1 MPGLPGG
8 ALSCPPPCLPGGA
21 FRRLNRHPAGMRGA
35 AGHGSGLIGRRRFSK
50 LRKTTAK
57 WDGLRAPSRAM
68 AIGERMMPTQ
78 AKLIQVIGIQTEIAK
93 LGLDLGGVMQYV
105 VEQTLPLID
114 ADGAAIELAEDGE
127 MVYRATAGICNGQL
141 GLRLSMGG
149 SLSGACVATGEMLS
163 CADADIDPRVDREA
177 CMKVG
182 LRAMIVMPLKHD
194 GVTVGVLKAMS
205 VSPDKFGAA
214 DMSLLGMLSE
224 VVAAAMYFSAK
235 YDSDSL
241 FIKATRDAMTG
252 LANRALF
259 MDRLRN
265 VVARV
270 DRERRRSGVLMI
282 DMDGLKQINDAHG
295 HRIGDAVIVAFSDRL
310 KKATRNTDT
319 AARLGGDE
327 FGIILSPL
335 ENPDGLDAAIRRIH
349 AEIAQPFVFENRP
362 YPLKAS
368 IGCASV
374 PEDGIEPEQL
384 LEVADLRMYA
394 IKQSG
399 RK

>member
-1 MPGLPGG
+1 
-8 ALSCPPPCLPGGA
+8 
-21 FRRLNRHPAGMRGA
+21 
-35 AGHGSGLIGRRRFSK
+35 
-50 LRKTTAK
+50 
-57 WDGLRAPSRAM
+57 
-68 AIGERMMPTQ
+68 MPTQ
-78 AKLIQVIGIQTEIAK
+78 AQLIQVIGIQTEIAK

-114 ADGAAIELAEDGE
+114 AGGAAIELAEDGE
-127 MVYRATAGICNGQL
+127 MVYRATAGICKDQL
-141 GLRLSMGG
+141 GLRLNIGS
-149 SLSGACVATGEMLS
+149 SLSGACVVSGEMLS
-163 CADADIDPRVDREA
+163 CADADSDPRVDREA
-177 CMKVG
+177 CRRVG
-182 LRAMIVMPLKHD
+182 LRAMIVMPLKHQ
-194 GVTVGVLKAMS
+194 GVTVGILKAMS
-205 VSPDKFGAA
+205 VLPGKFSAG

-241 FIKATRDAMTG
+241 FIKATHDAMTG

-265 VVARV
+265 VVARAGR
-270 DRERRRSGVLMI
+270 DRHPSGVLMI
-282 DMDGLKQINDAHG
+282 DMDGLKQINDGYG
-295 HRIGDAVIVAFSDRL
+295 HRIGDAVIVAFADRL

-335 ENPDGLDAAIRRIH
+335 EKPDGVDAAIRRIH

-368 IGCASV
+368 IGCACL
-374 PEDGIEPEQL
+374 PEDGVEPERL

-394 IKQSG
+394 LKQSG